1 MRQAQQ
7 KRNMTF
13 IPGGV
18 LKGFYDTI
26 AKNNFSYIAFI
37 VAGIVVTE
45 NIYGS
50 AVDAVWASKNN
61 GKTFDSIDWIRA
73 QLRRRCAQLRA
84 ANQGEA

>member
-18 LKGFYDTI
+18 LRGFYDTI
-26 AKNNFSYIAFI
+26 AKNNFSYILFI
-37 VAGIVVTE
+37 VAGIIVTE

-61 GKTFDSIDWIRA
+61 GKTFDTIDWSVFA
-73 QLRRRCAQLRA
+73 
-84 ANQGEA
+84 EDDEEEEEEEEDDDE